1 MTEASQ
7 ALTALIEPV
16 VTPLGLELYDVE
28 LAGASG
34 RAPTLRVLVDRIG
47 GGAVDLDA
55 ITEATRALSPVLDAD
70 AAAGRILSGAYTLE
84 VSSPGLERPLRRPDH
99 WQKVRGEVVVVK
111 TRVDGASERLRGVLT
126 EVDDDGV
133 ELDVDGTRRRVA
145 LADVTQARTV
155 FEWGPAEKVTR

>member
-28 LAGASG
+28 LAGARG

-55 ITEATRALSPVLDAD
+55 ITDATRALSPVLDAD
-70 AAAGRILSGAYTLE
+70 AEASRILSGAYTLE

-99 WQKVRGEVVVVK
+99 WQKVRGDVVVVK
-111 TRVDGASERLRGVLT
+111 TRVDGASERLRGVVT
-126 EVDDDGV
+126 DVDDDGV

-145 LADVTQARTV
+145 FTDVTQARTV